1 MSLSKKKFSFHRKKS
16 ENKGNNNNNQEQIY
30 KNENNK
36 DIKENNQTNLN
47 KNISIDELLC
57 KNNKKENINEEL
69 ISLIT
74 KNKSMLNVEEKED
87 INNNP
92 GLLYLMHQ
100 NETENIDFIST
111 LLKLKGIQTNSN
123 KNYKSLKNIN
133 FSQNLEN
140 ENVLKTKNSSKNN
153 NIILKNISKYNKSIP
168 LYYSPSNSKVNTIN
182 NNNNNNHHNNDEE
195 EILKNLNSVTFSTNE
210 IYDNINNMN
219 NSNISKI
226 TNKLNLTKT
235 EQNILINDLTTT
247 LDNEID
253 KGKYTKNHTNKDTA
267 STFECNTNNSSKRNF
282 SKNDNEFMNSREYYQ
297 NIKIPENN
305 NKNISKIFENKNKDK
320 NYKIKSRQI
329 IPNKGV
335 KSNKSFYKKTINN
348 KNFKN
353 TRLQKSEGK
362 QKEHNSIATEK
373 KLLNKKSIKT
383 IPHNKKQFYEINNN
397 INSINAY
404 KQNSKDKISK
414 SKNSHM
420 EESDKNNRSR

>member
-320 NYKIKSRQI
+320 NYKIKST
-329 IPNKGV
+329 
-335 KSNKSFYKKTINN
+335 STS
-348 KNFKN
+348 
-353 TRLQKSEGK
+353 
-362 QKEHNSIATEK
+362 
-373 KLLNKKSIKT
+373 
-383 IPHNKKQFYEINNN
+383 
-397 INSINAY
+397 
-404 KQNSKDKISK
+404 
-414 SKNSHM
+414 
-420 EESDKNNRSR
+420 